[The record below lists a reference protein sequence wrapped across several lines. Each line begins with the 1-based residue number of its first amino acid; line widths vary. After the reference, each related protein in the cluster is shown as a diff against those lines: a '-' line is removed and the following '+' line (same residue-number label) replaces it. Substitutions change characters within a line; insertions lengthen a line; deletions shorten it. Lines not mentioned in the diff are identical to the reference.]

1 MRTWGQGRG
10 LKSFD
15 EITCKAKGT
24 SLLSLS
30 YTYDAA
36 GNIQTVSKS
45 GTVYD
50 QYAYDELG
58 QLIREDNRDA
68 NKSYTYSY
76 DSRGNILEKKTYA
89 FTLGTLGTV
98 QSTHTYGYATDSW
111 KDRLTSYNG
120 QTITYDAIGN
130 PLTYNNGSSYT
141 FTWEGRQM
149 QTATKGNTTWTY
161 TYNADGLRTGKTD
174 GSTTY
179 SYKWNE
185 NGQLSSM
192 VCGTSSAWFYYDHE
206 GKPLYMEYADGND
219 ECSGTYRYILNLQGD
234 VVGLY
239 DLTRDC
245 MAMTYTYDA
254 WGRELSW
261 STLNSGYAGLLY
273 GNPLTYRGYIY
284 DRETGFYY
292 LQSRY
297 YDPSVGRFL
306 NADGY
311 ILTGPG
317 IIGHNMFACCGNNPV
332 NRVDPTGHFW
342 SEIWEFTK
350 TAITEIGKAMG
361 GLSPAYA
368 GCGGAVAIDGPLPF
382 GDIVGIAGMALL
394 TLGAIGQGI
403 YQAVQA
409 PAISVPKVEEKDVTV
424 LPSSTVIYRYGGTN
438 PGNLTPKAKDRYT
451 GLSFSTV
458 PKPGSAMTT
467 IEALNATGFVYAVRD
482 GATHVSVRP
491 LCGTMTDWINAGSN
505 SIWTRAIKSVVIK
518 LGW

>member
-1 MRTWGQGRG
+1 M
-10 LKSFD
+10 
-15 EITCKAKGT
+15 
-24 SLLSLS
+24 
-30 YTYDAA
+30 
-36 GNIQTVSKS
+36 
-45 GTVYD
+45 YD

-58 QLIREDNRDA
+58 QLIREDNKDA
-68 NKSYTYSY
+68 NKSYTYTY
-76 DSRGNILEKKTYA
+76 DSRGNLLSKKTYA
-89 FTLGTLGTV
+89 FTLGTLGTA
-98 QSTHTYGYATDSW
+98 QKTDSYGYATDSW

-120 QTITYDAIGN
+120 QTITYDSIGN
-130 PLTYNNGSSYT
+130 PLTYNNGSAYT

-149 QTATKGNTTWTY
+149 QSATKDLKTWTY
-161 TYNADGLRTGKTD
+161 TYNSDGLRTGKTN

-297 YDPSVGRFL
+297 YDPTVGRFL
-306 NADGY
+306 NADDVRY
-311 ILTGPG
+311 LG
-317 IIGHNMFACCGNNPV
+317 IGSVSSGWNLYAYCYNSPTNYSDPSGNIAA
-332 NRVDPTGHFW
+332 VDDVF
-342 SEIWEFTK
+342 F
-350 TAITEIGKAMG
+350 
-361 GLSPAYA
+361 GLFSIV
-368 GCGGAVAIDGPLPF
+368 VAAL
-382 GDIVGIAGMALL
+382 ALL
-394 TLGAIGQGI
+394 TPKQLPTQGNT
-403 YQAVQA
+403 V
-409 PAISVPKVEEKDVTV
+409 V
-424 LPSSTVIYRYGGTN
+424 LPQPGSSTLLPLPIVPYSSFKIKKQYIAKTGEVVDLPQRLFPPKEYSYWIAEIVNKKVIPIQGLTYSQAFEWAING
-438 PGNLTPKAKDRYT
+438 GNLLCVDQGAAYAIAKFFPSHILEKTNKCGY
-451 GLSFSTV
+451 LWHYH
-458 PKPGSAMTT
+458 
-467 IEALNATGFVYAVRD
+467 LNNN
-482 GATHVSVRP
+482 HE
-491 LCGTMTDWINAGSN
+491 NH
-505 SIWTRAIKSVVIK
+505 IWFYGEPIYLYR
-518 LGW
+518 